1 MATPRAL
8 INLARTKP
16 ETDGSGM
23 NTACLLHSETNT
35 ISTDLDRL
43 SEGTK
48 LVLKFNFVA
57 YRLQF
62 YSLLLFQMFQ
72 MAKIQATGQRLKR

>member
-1 MATPRAL
+1 MFTPQ
-8 INLARTKP
+8 
-16 ETDGSGM
+16 
-23 NTACLLHSETNT
+23 
-35 ISTDLDRL
+35 TDLDRL